1 MLPERANTD
10 NRILQACDNK
20 NMDTSPR
27 AQDGKRKKLLHRF
40 YEPLVLLYVLDRT
53 QGDHISRQDLER
65 LPSGEISLE
74 ELQRRLLDSLSYVC
88 DFDKGGDTI
97 TAIAAASAPLTYYV
111 ATNNNSVEKV
121 VPFLRSLLA
130 QLGELYDFDPQRLSE
145 SESSILEY
153 CVDFGEKRV
162 KTYWRLL
169 RESLKKCRKDLLE
182 ASVAHG
188 KWFFC

>member
-1 MLPERANTD
+1 
-10 NRILQACDNK
+10 
-20 NMDTSPR
+20 MDISSR
-27 AQDGKRKKLLHRF
+27 VQDGKRKKLLHRF

-53 QGDHISRQDLER
+53 QGDHILRQDPER

-97 TAIAAASAPLTYYV
+97 TAIAAAAPLTYYV
-111 ATNNNSVEKV
+111 ASNDNSVEEV
-121 VPFLRSLLA
+121 VPFLRSLLM

-145 SESSILEY
+145 PESSILKY
-153 CVDFGEKRV
+153 CVEFSEKRV
-162 KTYWRLL
+162 KTYWKLL
-169 RESLKKCRKDLLE
+169 RDSLAKCRKDLPE

-188 KWFFC
+188 K